1 MRSDWIAR
9 AHAFIHSNWRTLHI
23 FRHITG
29 FCRTT
34 SPVPCHIRLQ
44 IASPTNTTSANTEKK
59 NEKKNKHTLYYHI
72 AFIRH
77 TRAIYLQQCTGVRA
91 LCDSVHTIFA
101 ICIRTRL
108 RPIYIYIYNSQSVIT
123 AYKVTDQRLCGVH
136 ICPIEAIVV

>member
-59 NEKKNKHTLYYHI
+59 MKKRTNTHYIIISHSFAIHAPYICSNAPVFARSVTLYIQYSQF
-72 AFIRH
+72 AFAH
-77 TRAIYLQQCTGVRA
+77 GYGQ
-91 LCDSVHTIFA
+91 
-101 ICIRTRL
+101 
-108 RPIYIYIYNSQSVIT
+108 YIYIYNSQSVIT